1 MIRAVVAAVVLAML
15 ACAPVA
21 AKRAGPKPVAPVVIG
36 HVRFEAPPW
45 AKAAGQDQNGGVV
58 VARDVATG
66 AELWAAKVYI
76 ITYDADL
83 ESDVQDVFIVEMQ
96 PSPDGKSLRVTD
108 ELGRRW
114 RLDLASHRAAA
125 DTAP

>member
-1 MIRAVVAAVVLAML
+1 MIRAVAVLIVALLAG
-15 ACAPVA
+15 APVA

-58 VARDVATG
+58 VARDLATG
-66 AELWAAKVYI
+66 AELWAAKVYS

-83 ESDVQDVFIVEMQ
+83 EGDVQDVFITGLQ
-96 PSPDGKSLRVTD
+96 ASPDGKSLRVTD
-108 ELGRRW
+108 ERGRHW
-114 RLDLASHRAAA
+114 LLDLASHRATA
-125 DTAP
+125 DPAP

>member
-1 MIRAVVAAVVLAML
+1 MRAVVALVAALL

-21 AKRAGPKPVAPVVIG
+21 AKRAGPKPVAPVVMG

-58 VARDVATG
+58 VAHDVATG
-66 AELWAAKVYI
+66 AELWSARVYTV
-76 ITYDADL
+76 TYDADL
-83 ESDVQDVFIVEMQ
+83 EGDVQDIFIADMQ

-108 ELGRRW
+108 ERGRHW
-114 RLDLASHRAAA
+114 RLDLASHRS
-125 DTAP
+125 APDPAP

>member
-1 MIRAVVAAVVLAML
+1 MIRATLSAVVLAML

-36 HVRFEAPPW
+36 HVRYEAPPW

-66 AELWAAKVYI
+66 AELWAAKVYTI
-76 ITYDADL
+76 PYDAGL
-83 ESDVQDVFIVEMQ
+83 EGDVQDIFIVDLQ
-96 PSPDGKSLRVTD
+96 PSSDGKSLRITD
-108 ELGRRW
+108 EDGRHW
-114 RLDLASHRAAA
+114 RLDLASHRATA
-125 DTAP
+125 DPAP